1 MKLKYTY
8 SFQEYDDRYLA
19 IVDFLENDR
28 ERRML
33 WVNECGKSIMEL
45 LRNEITEEEINR
57 LLMEKYSGDSSAIKA
72 AVSSFI
78 KQLSAA
84 DLID

>member
-8 SFQEYDDRYLA
+8 SFQEYEDKYLA
-19 IVDFLENDR
+19 IVDFIENDK

-45 LRNEITEEEINR
+45 LQNEITEDELNR
-57 LLMEKYSGDSSAIKA
+57 LMIEKYSGDTTAIKA
-72 AVSSFI
+72 SVSSFI

>member
-33 WVNECGKSIMEL
+33 WVNECGKSIMEFL
-45 LRNEITEEEINR
+45 QNEITEDELNR
-57 LLMEKYSGDSSAIKA
+57 LMIEKYSGDITTIKA
-72 AVSSFI
+72 SVSSFV

-84 DLID
+84 NLIG